1 MKRIGKFTA
10 GSLVG
15 VALIVGFG
23 GVATAA
29 SSTTTTGATA
39 TTSPTTSTPAKS
51 APKKPDVPSAT
62 QIWETVNATHRID
75 CAHAARELKRISRAD
90 AAAAKRLT
98 RWRRL
103 SAAARVSTR
112 KDAKSQIRHAE
123 GRAGYFQR
131 LQKDGAALVKRIDAK
146 CGAKTAAG

>member
-75 CAHAARELKRISRAD
+75 SRA
-90 AAAAKRLT
+90 RGEGVEENLEGG
-98 RWRRL
+98 RRRRQAPDPL
-103 SAAARVSTR
+103 
-112 KDAKSQIRHAE
+112 AE
-123 GRAGYFQR
+123 IVGRRPGQHP
-131 LQKDGAALVKRIDAK
+131 
-146 CGAKTAAG
+146 